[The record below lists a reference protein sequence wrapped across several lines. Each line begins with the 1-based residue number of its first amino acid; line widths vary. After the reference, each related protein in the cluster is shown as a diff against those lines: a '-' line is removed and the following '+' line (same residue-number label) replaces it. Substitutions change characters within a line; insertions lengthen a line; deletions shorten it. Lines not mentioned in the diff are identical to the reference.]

1 MRSFWPKSA
10 LIALLVLGGA
20 DPLSGMFG
28 GGSLWAPEAAAQN
41 KLKSLIDRLRGN
53 PLPAGIAQSNGRIE
67 GQEIDVAS
75 KYPGRLASVEVQEG
89 DTVEAG
95 QVLARIDD
103 REYRAQLLGAQAQV
117 LRAESALSEVDA
129 QISQRDSDVALAQ
142 ASFDRIDALFKKGHA
157 TAQMRDEA
165 QNKLRVATAAYQAA
179 IAARA
184 QAESAIKV
192 AEADVSRLNAILEDM
207 VLVAPRRGRVQYELA
222 RAGEVVGAGTRVLTL
237 LDLSDISMS
246 IYLPAKDVAGIAI
259 GDEARIILDPIP
271 DYVIP
276 ATVTFVSGEAQFT
289 PKTVETKDEREKL
302 MFRVKIQIPR
312 DLVQRFEKQ
321 VKVGVRGAGFVRT
334 SLDAEWPENLKV
346 NVPQ

>member
-1 MRSFWPKSA
+1 MRPSWPKSA
-10 LIALLVLGGA
+10 LIALLALGA
-20 DPLSGMFG
+20 TDMVSATLAP
-28 GGSLWAPEAAAQN
+28 GSFWLPEAAAQSS
-41 KLKSLIDRLRGN
+41 LKSLIDRLRGN

-67 GQEIDVAS
+67 GQEIDVSS
-75 KYPGRLASVEVQEG
+75 KYPGRLVSVDAHEG

-95 QVLARIDD
+95 QVVARIDD

-117 LRAESALSEVDA
+117 LRAESALSEADA
-129 QISQRDSDVALAQ
+129 QIAQRDSDRVLAQ

-165 QNKLRVATAAYQAA
+165 QNKLNVATAAYQAMV
-179 IAARA
+179 AARA
-184 QAESAIKV
+184 QAESSIKA
-192 AEADVSRLNAILEDM
+192 AEADVSRLNAIIEDM

-246 IYLPAKDVAGIAI
+246 IYLPTKDVAGIAI
-259 GDEARIILDPIP
+259 GDDARIILDPIP

-302 MFRVKIQIPR
+302 MFRVKLQIPR
-312 DLVQRFEKQ
+312 DLVQKYEKQ
-321 VKVGVRGAGFVRT
+321 VKVGVRGVGFVRT
-334 SLDAEWPENLKV
+334 SLDANWPDSLKV

>member
-1 MRSFWPKSA
+1 MRPSWPKTA
-10 LIALLVLGGA
+10 LIALLALGGA
-20 DPLSGMFG
+20 ELVSGALAP
-28 GGSLWAPEAAAQN
+28 GSSWVPEAAAQGS
-41 KLKSLIDRLRGN
+41 LKNLIDKLRGN
-53 PLPAGIAQSNGRIE
+53 TLPAGIARSNGRIE
-67 GQEIDVAS
+67 GQEIDVSS
-75 KYPGRLASVEVQEG
+75 KYPGRLVSVDAHEG

-95 QVLARIDD
+95 QVVARIDD

-117 LRAESALSEVDA
+117 LRAESALSEADA
-129 QISQRDSDVALAQ
+129 QISQRDSDRALAQ

-165 QNKLRVATAAYQAA
+165 QNKLNVANAAYQAMV
-179 IAARA
+179 AARA
-184 QAESAIKV
+184 QAESSIKA
-192 AEADVSRLNAILEDM
+192 AEADVSRLNAIIEDM

-289 PKTVETKDEREKL
+289 PKTVETKDERDKL
-302 MFRVKIQIPR
+302 MFRVKLQIPR
-312 DLVQRFEKQ
+312 ALVQKYEKQ
-321 VKVGVRGAGFVRT
+321 VKVGVRGVGFVRT
-334 SLDAEWPENLKV
+334 SVDADWPDGLKV

>member
-1 MRSFWPKSA
+1 MCSFWPKSA

-28 GGSLWAPEAAAQN
+28 GGPFGVPEAAAQGT
-41 KLKSLIDRLRGN
+41 LKSLIDRLRGN

-67 GQEIDVAS
+67 GQEIDVSS
-75 KYPGRLASVEVQEG
+75 KYPGRLASVDAHEG

-95 QVLARIDD
+95 QVVARIDD

-129 QISQRDSDVALAQ
+129 QISQRESDRELAQ
-142 ASFDRIDALFKKGHA
+142 SSFDRIDALFKKGHA

-165 QNKLRVATAAYQAA
+165 QNKLNVASAAYQAMV
-179 IAARA
+179 AARA
-184 QAESAIKV
+184 QAESSIKA
-192 AEADVSRLNAILEDM
+192 AEADVSRLNAIIEDM

-276 ATVTFVSGEAQFT
+276 ATVTFVASEAQFT
-289 PKTVETKDEREKL
+289 PKTVETRDERDKL

-312 DLVQRFEKQ
+312 ALVQRYEDQ
-321 VKVGVRGAGFVRT
+321 VKVGVRGVGFVRT
-334 SLDAEWPENLKV
+334 SVDAEWPDSLKV

>member
-1 MRSFWPKSA
+1 MRHSWPKAA
-10 LIALLVLGGA
+10 LVAFAAVLATDQLAATLGPGSWLVTQV
-20 DPLSGMFG
+20 
-28 GGSLWAPEAAAQN
+28 EAQS

-53 PLPAGIAQSNGRIE
+53 PLPKGIAQSNGRIE
-67 GQEIDVAS
+67 GQEIEIAS
-75 KYPGRLASVEVQEG
+75 KYPGRLVAVDVHEG

-95 QVLARIDD
+95 QVLARLDD

-129 QISQRDSDVALAQ
+129 QISQRDSDRALAQ
-142 ASFDRIDALFKKGHA
+142 SSFDRINALFQKGHA
-157 TAQMRDEA
+157 TAQMRDEV
-165 QNKLRVATAAYQAA
+165 QNKLNVATAAYHATL
-179 IAARA
+179 AARA
-184 QAESAIKV
+184 QAEAAIKG

-222 RAGEVVGAGTRVLTL
+222 RNGEVVGAGTRVLTL

-246 IYLPAKDVAGIAI
+246 IYLPAKDVVGIAI

-289 PKTVETKDEREKL
+289 PKTVETKEERDKL

-312 DLVQRFEKQ
+312 DLVKRFEKQ

-334 SLDAEWPENLKV
+334 SADAEWPDSLKV

>member
-1 MRSFWPKSA
+1 MRPSWPKTA
-10 LIALLVLGGA
+10 FIALLALGGA
-20 DPLSGMFG
+20 ELASGTLAPG
-28 GGSLWAPEAAAQN
+28 ASWVPEAAAQSS
-41 KLKSLIDRLRGN
+41 LKSLIDRLRGN
-53 PLPAGIAQSNGRIE
+53 PLPAGIARSNGRIE
-67 GQEIDVAS
+67 GQEIDVSS
-75 KYPGRLASVEVQEG
+75 KYPGRLVSVDAHEG

-95 QVLARIDD
+95 QVVARIDD

-117 LRAESALSEVDA
+117 LRAESALSEADA
-129 QISQRDSDVALAQ
+129 QIAQRDSDRALAQ

-165 QNKLRVATAAYQAA
+165 QNKLNVATAAYQAMV
-179 IAARA
+179 AARA
-184 QAESAIKV
+184 QAESSIKA
-192 AEADVSRLNAILEDM
+192 AEADVSRLNAIIEDM

-222 RAGEVVGAGTRVLTL
+222 RSGEVVGAGTRVLTL

-246 IYLPAKDVAGIAI
+246 IYLPAKDVAGIAM

-289 PKTVETKDEREKL
+289 PKTVETKDERDKL
-302 MFRVKIQIPR
+302 MFRVKLQIPR
-312 DLVQRFEKQ
+312 ALVQKYEKQ
-321 VKVGVRGAGFVRT
+321 VKVGVRGVGFVRT
-334 SLDAEWPENLKV
+334 SLDADWPDSLKV

>member
-1 MRSFWPKSA
+1 MRYPWPKMVVLA
-10 LIALLVLGGA
+10 LGATLAMDQLAVTAGSGSWLVPHA
-20 DPLSGMFG
+20 
-28 GGSLWAPEAAAQN
+28 EAQS
-41 KLKSLIDRLRGN
+41 KIKSLIDRLRGN
-53 PLPAGIAQSNGRIE
+53 TLPKGIAQSNGRIE
-67 GQEIDVAS
+67 GQEIEVAS
-75 KYPGRLASVEVQEG
+75 KYPGRLISVDAHEG

-95 QVLARIDD
+95 QVLARLDD

-129 QISQRDSDVALAQ
+129 QIRQRESDRDLAKS
-142 ASFDRIDALFKKGHA
+142 SFDRVDALFRKGH
-157 TAQMRDEA
+157 TTGQVRDEA
-165 QNKLRVATAAYQAA
+165 QNKLNVATAAYQATL
-179 IAARA
+179 AARA
-184 QAESAIKV
+184 QAEAQIKA
-192 AEADVSRLNAILEDM
+192 AEADVSRLNAIIEDM

-246 IYLPAKDVAGIAI
+246 IYLPAQDVAGIAI

-289 PKTVETKDEREKL
+289 PKTVETKEERDKL
-302 MFRVKIQIPR
+302 MFRVKLQIPR
-312 DLVQRFEKQ
+312 DLVQRYEKQ

-334 SLDAEWPENLKV
+334 SVDAEWPDSLKV
-346 NVPQ
+346 NVQK

>member
-1 MRSFWPKSA
+1 MRHPWPRAA
-10 LIALLVLGGA
+10 LVAFLAVFATDAVTTQLGAGSWLV
-20 DPLSGMFG
+20 S
-28 GGSLWAPEAAAQN
+28 EAAAQN

-67 GQEIDVAS
+67 GQEIDISS
-75 KYPGRLASVEVQEG
+75 KYPGRLASVDVHEG

-95 QVLARIDD
+95 QVVARIDD

-129 QISQRDSDVALAQ
+129 QITQRDSDRALAQ
-142 ASFDRIDALFKKGHA
+142 ASFDRINALFQKGHA
-157 TAQMRDEA
+157 TAQLRDEA
-165 QNKLRVATAAYQAA
+165 QNKLNVANAAYQAMV
-179 IAARA
+179 AARA
-184 QAESAIKV
+184 QAESTIKA

-246 IYLPAKDVAGIAI
+246 IYLPAKDVAGIGI

-302 MFRVKIQIPR
+302 MFRVKLQIPR
-312 DLVQRFEKQ
+312 ALVQRFEKQ
-321 VKVGVRGAGFVRT
+321 VKVGVRGTGFVRT
-334 SLDAEWPENLKV
+334 SLDAEWPESLKV

>member
-1 MRSFWPKSA
+1 MRPSWPKSA
-10 LIALLVLGGA
+10 FIAVLALAAAGLPDSLGR
-20 DPLSGMFG
+20 
-28 GGSLWAPEAAAQN
+28 GSSWVPQAAAQST
-41 KLKSLIDRLRGN
+41 LKSLIDRLRGN

-67 GQEIDVAS
+67 GQEIDVSS
-75 KYPGRLASVEVQEG
+75 KYPGRLVSVDAHEG

-117 LRAESALSEVDA
+117 LRAESALSEADA
-129 QISQRDSDVALAQ
+129 QIAQRDSDRALAQ
-142 ASFDRIDALFKKGHA
+142 SSFDRVEALFKKGHA

-165 QNKLRVATAAYQAA
+165 QNKLNVANAAYQAMV
-179 IAARA
+179 AARA
-184 QAESAIKV
+184 QAESSIKA
-192 AEADVSRLNAILEDM
+192 AEADVSRLNAIIEDM

-289 PKTVETKDEREKL
+289 PKTVETKNERDKL
-302 MFRVKIQIPR
+302 MFRVKLQIPR
-312 DLVQRFEKQ
+312 ALVQKYEKQ
-321 VKVGVRGAGFVRT
+321 VKVGVRGVGFVRT
-334 SLDAEWPENLKV
+334 SLDADWPDSLKV

>member
-1 MRSFWPKSA
+1 MRHPWPRAA
-10 LIALLVLGGA
+10 LIACLAILGTDA
-20 DPLSGMFG
+20 LSTHIGPGPIFV
-28 GGSLWAPEAAAQN
+28 SEATAQN

-53 PLPAGIAQSNGRIE
+53 PLPPGIAQSNGRIE
-67 GQEIDVAS
+67 GQEIDVSS

-179 IAARA
+179 VAARA

>member
-1 MRSFWPKSA
+1 MVVLA
-10 LIALLVLGGA
+10 LGATLAMDQLAASMGSGSWLVPQA
-20 DPLSGMFG
+20 
-28 GGSLWAPEAAAQN
+28 EAQS
-41 KLKSLIDRLRGN
+41 KLKSLIERLRGN
-53 PLPAGIAQSNGRIE
+53 TLPKGIAQSNGRIE
-67 GQEIDVAS
+67 GQEIEVAS
-75 KYPGRLASVEVQEG
+75 KYPGRLVSVDAHEG

-129 QISQRDSDVALAQ
+129 QIQQRDSDRALAQ
-142 ASFDRIDALFKKGHA
+142 SSFDRIDALFKKGHA
-157 TAQMRDEA
+157 TAQVRDEA
-165 QNKLRVATAAYQAA
+165 MNKLKVATAAYQAA
-179 IAARA
+179 LAARA
-184 QAESAIKV
+184 QAESSIKA
-192 AEADVSRLNAILEDM
+192 AEADVSRLNAIIEDM

-246 IYLPAKDVAGIAI
+246 IYLPASDVAGVAI

-289 PKTVETKDEREKL
+289 PKTVETKEERDKL

-312 DLVQRFEKQ
+312 DLVQRYENQ

-334 SLDAEWPENLKV
+334 SVDAEWPDSLQV
-346 NVPQ
+346 NVPK